1 MKFFDVTKDAVSNTA
16 RNKVRTSL
24 TVVAI
29 FIGAFTLTLT
39 NSIGAGV
46 SGYINDQIGSIGSP
60 TIMTVSNPSEVV
72 ASESDGPELYE
83 PTTAGTNPGSNFG
96 LEIDSMNEK
105 DIADISAIKNVDYV
119 EKTFT
124 PRPTFIESENSE
136 QYVPTINIASSVM
149 VPDLTAG
156 EAFAPETESY
166 EVIIPATYVEAL
178 GFSSDSEAVG
188 KIVTFGVTD
197 YALTE
202 HTVTGTIVGVQNK
215 SLFGESVSLNNALS
229 QELVEL
235 QENGLPVTAEED
247 KTYWSLIVH
256 FADTVTAEQQTQIKA
271 DLEELGFEGS
281 TVADQLG
288 SINTVIN
295 GIIAVLNAFAIIAL
309 IAAGFGI
316 VNTLLMSVQERT
328 REIGLM
334 KAMGMSGK
342 KIYLLFSMEAVF
354 IGFLGSALGAGAA
367 IGLGTLISNVLS
379 NSLLADLPGLTI
391 TLFTVPSVVG
401 VIALVM
407 FIAFLA
413 GTIPAQRAAKQ
424 NPIDALRYE

>member
-1 MKFFDVTKDAVSNTA
+1 VKFFDVTKDAVSNTA

-46 SGYINDQIGSIGSP
+46 SGYINNQIGSIGSP

-72 ASESDGPELYE
+72 ASEDDGPEVYE
-83 PTTAGTNPGSNFG
+83 PTTDGNSPGSNFG
-96 LEIDSMNEK
+96 LEIDSMTED
-105 DIADISAIKNVDYV
+105 DIAKIEEITNVDYV
-119 EKTFT
+119 ERTFT
-124 PRPTFIESENSE
+124 PRPTFIETEGSEKYIPN
-136 QYVPTINIASSVM
+136 VNIASSVM

-156 EAFAPETESY
+156 AAFTAETENY

-178 GFSSDSEAVG
+178 GFTSDQDAVG
-188 KIVTFGVTD
+188 KTVTFGVTD
-197 YALTE
+197 YTLTD
-202 HTVTGTIVGVQNK
+202 HTVEGVIVGVQNK
-215 SLFGESVSLNNALS
+215 SLFGETVSLNNALS
-229 QELVEL
+229 QELVAL
-235 QENGLPVTAEED
+235 QDQGLPVTAEED

-256 FADTVTAEQQTQIKA
+256 FADTVTAEEQTQMKD
-271 DLEELGFEGS
+271 DLEGLGFEGS

-367 IGLGTLISNVLS
+367 IGLGTVISNVLS
-379 NSLLADLPGLTI
+379 NTLLADLPGLTI
-391 TLFTVPSVVG
+391 TLFTVPAVAG